1 MVTELGTGGKYKN
14 LLIKCIGVLKPEI
27 LFLKH
32 MNTLLCCTVV
42 SFSTFGKLVLFHL
55 NKLLQRNFTD
65 ALVQGRLFYTVVQR
79 RLQALFLQIVKFSES
94 FTNSYIVT

>member
-1 MVTELGTGGKYKN
+1 MVMELGTGGKYEN

-32 MNTLLCCTVV
+32 MNAVLCCTVV

-55 NKLLQRNFTD
+55 NRLLLHRKFTD
-65 ALVQGRLFYTVVQR
+65 ALVQGGLFCCSS
-79 RLQALFLQIVKFSES
+79 KK
-94 FTNSYIVT
+94 VTGFVFADS